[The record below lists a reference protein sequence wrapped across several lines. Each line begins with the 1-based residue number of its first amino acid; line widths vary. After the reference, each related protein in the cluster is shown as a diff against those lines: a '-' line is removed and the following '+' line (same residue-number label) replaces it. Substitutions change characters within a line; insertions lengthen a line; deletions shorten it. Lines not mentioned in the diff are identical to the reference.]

1 MESREFTE
9 ARNDPGKTK
18 PVARSGRDV
27 SGKAYHSID
36 PKTAAVVSRKRS
48 NAEPTTNDAR
58 TRKDIGIN
66 RRTHRGQYGRHP
78 TPAGRV
84 RKDERDL

>member
-18 PVARSGRDV
+18 PVARTGRDV

-58 TRKDIGIN
+58 TRKDVGSK
-66 RRTHRGQYGRHP
+66 RRTEGGLYGRHSP
-78 TPAGRV
+78 PAGRV
-84 RKDERDL
+84 YKDERDK

>member
-9 ARNDPGKTK
+9 ARNDTGKTK

-36 PKTAAVVSRKRS
+36 PKTAAVVSRSGEQRS
-48 NAEPTTNDAR
+48 LDQRCSDTEGYRHQSEDVLRSVWPTSATSR
-58 TRKDIGIN
+58 EGQ
-66 RRTHRGQYGRHP
+66 RR
-78 TPAGRV
+78 
-84 RKDERDL
+84 

>member
-18 PVARSGRDV
+18 PVARTGRDV

-36 PKTAAVVSRKRS
+36 PKTAAVVSRSGEQRS
-48 NAEPTTNDAR
+48 LDQRCSDLEGCRYQSEDGMRSVWPPSATSRE
-58 TRKDIGIN
+58 GQ
-66 RRTHRGQYGRHP
+66 RR
-78 TPAGRV
+78 
-84 RKDERDL
+84 

>member
-18 PVARSGRDV
+18 PVARTGRDV

-36 PKTAAVVSRKRS
+36 PKTAAVVSRSGEQRSLDQRCSDLDGYRHQTEDVLRSVWPTFATSREGQKR
-48 NAEPTTNDAR
+48 
-58 TRKDIGIN
+58 
-66 RRTHRGQYGRHP
+66 
-78 TPAGRV
+78 
-84 RKDERDL
+84 

>member
-18 PVARSGRDV
+18 PVARTGRDV

-48 NAEPTTNDAR
+48 NAEPTINDAR
-58 TRKDIGIN
+58 TRKDVGIK
-66 RRTHRGQYGRHP
+66 RRTY
-78 TPAGRV
+78 
-84 RKDERDL
+84 

>member
-18 PVARSGRDV
+18 PVARTGRDV

-36 PKTAAVVSRKRS
+36 PKTAAVVSRSGEQRS
-48 NAEPTTNDAR
+48 LDQRCSDLE
-58 TRKDIGIN
+58 GC
-66 RRTHRGQYGRHP
+66 RHQ
-78 TPAGRV
+78 TQGAMRFV
-84 RKDERDL
+84 

>member
-18 PVARSGRDV
+18 PVARTGRDV

-36 PKTAAVVSRKRS
+36 PKTAAVVSRSGEQRS
-48 NAEPTTNDAR
+48 LDQRCSDTEGYRHQSEDVLRSVWPTSATSR
-58 TRKDIGIN
+58 EGQ
-66 RRTHRGQYGRHP
+66 RR
-78 TPAGRV
+78 
-84 RKDERDL
+84 